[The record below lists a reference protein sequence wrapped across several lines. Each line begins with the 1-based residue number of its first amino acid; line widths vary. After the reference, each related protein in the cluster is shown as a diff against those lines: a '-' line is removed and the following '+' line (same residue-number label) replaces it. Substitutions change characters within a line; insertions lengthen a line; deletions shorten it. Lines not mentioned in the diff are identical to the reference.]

1 MPVYTFENTKTGD
14 IYDDMM
20 TISEMEEYLAK
31 NKHIKHIIKP
41 QAIVDPVGIGV
52 SKPPADFQKHV
63 LGRIKDKTKG
73 EAIASKRWSI
83 PKEV

>member
-1 MPVYTFENTKTGD
+1 
-14 IYDDMM
+14 MM
-20 TISEMEEYLAK
+20 TIAEMEVFLEE

-41 QAIVDPVGIGV
+41 QAIVDPTGIGV
-52 SKPPADFQKHV
+52 SKPPVDFQKHV